1 VKAVVYRKYG
11 PPDLLRLEDIEKPL
25 PGNNQVLV
33 KVIAAS
39 VNAYDWHLLRGKP
52 FMARFFGGL
61 IRPKNPVLGA
71 DFAGRVE
78 AVGGSVRQFEPGQ
91 EVFGCQQGSF
101 AQYISVREE
110 RLVCMPANISFE
122 QAAATPMAALTAL
135 QALRDY
141 GSIQPGQRVLIN
153 GAGGGV
159 GTFAVQIAR
168 SFGAE
173 VTGVCSTRNLEMVRS
188 IGAHHVI
195 DYNHENFTKSDR
207 SYDLIIGANGYHSI
221 FDYRRALSPRGVYIM
236 TGGSNAQMFQA
247 SLGGL
252 VSVGTRKKLGGMMA
266 KVDPKDLAFLAKL
279 LEEGRI
285 KPVIDRHYPLGEV
298 PQAIRYIEEGHAR
311 GKIIIVV
318 EDERA

>member
-1 VKAVVYRKYG
+1 MKAVVYRKYG

-52 FMARFFGGL
+52 FMARFIGGL

-78 AVGGSVRQFEPGQ
+78 AVGSSVRQFEPGQ

-168 SFGAE
+168 SFGAD